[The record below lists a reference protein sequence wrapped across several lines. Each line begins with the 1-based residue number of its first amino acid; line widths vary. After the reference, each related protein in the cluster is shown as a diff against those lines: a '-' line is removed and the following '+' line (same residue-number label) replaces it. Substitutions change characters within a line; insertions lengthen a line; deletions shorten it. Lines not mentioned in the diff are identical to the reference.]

1 MPFDICIYGGTAAGV
16 SAAVAAAKLGRSV
29 LLVEPGR
36 HLGGMS
42 SGGLGFT
49 DSGNKAAV
57 GGLSREFYRRVGK
70 HYGKDEQWT
79 FEPHVAEKIYRDWI
93 AEAGVK
99 VLFEHRL
106 ADVDKQGARIQRLL
120 LEHVSAD
127 SINAPGETL
136 IEHVPVEAT
145 TFIDATYEGDLMA
158 GAKVAFTVGR
168 EAADLYGESLNG
180 IRAVTPKH
188 QFLTPVDPYVK
199 PGDAGSGLL
208 PLIQNGDGGTPGA
221 GDQRVQ
227 AYNFRLCLTRRPE
240 NRIPIG
246 PPDGYDPRT
255 YEILG
260 RHLEG
265 LTDSGKRVSI
275 NHVLKIDL
283 MPEGKT
289 DINNNGAVS
298 TDFIGESWAYPNAGY
313 DQRRKIWH
321 SHLRYTQGLLHFLMT
336 DQRVPA
342 DLRKEIGA
350 WGLCKDEFIDTGGW
364 PHQLYIREAR
374 RMVGS
379 YVITQA
385 VCEHKQRVDDS
396 VGLASYN
403 MDSHNCQ
410 RVVQHGVVHNEGDV
424 QVAPSGPYPISYRA
438 ITPKASDCENLLV
451 PVCLSATHI
460 AYGSVRMEPVF
471 MLLGDSAAHAVS
483 LAVEKETSVQDVDM
497 KTLQQRLLEAGQVLA
512 WHGKAK

>member
-1 MPFDICIYGGTAAGV
+1 MATAACT
-16 SAAVAAAKLGRSV
+16 AWA
-29 LLVEPGR
+29 
-36 HLGGMS
+36 
-42 SGGLGFT
+42 
-49 DSGNKAAV
+49 
-57 GGLSREFYRRVGK
+57 
-70 HYGKDEQWT
+70 
-79 FEPHVAEKIYRDWI
+79 
-93 AEAGVK
+93 
-99 VLFEHRL
+99 
-106 ADVDKQGARIQRLL
+106 
-120 LEHVSAD
+120 
-127 SINAPGETL
+127 
-136 IEHVPVEAT
+136 
-145 TFIDATYEGDLMA
+145 
-158 GAKVAFTVGR
+158 
-168 EAADLYGESLNG
+168 
-180 IRAVTPKH
+180 
-188 QFLTPVDPYVK
+188 
-199 PGDAGSGLL
+199 
-208 PLIQNGDGGTPGA
+208 A
-221 GDQRVQ
+221 GDQRVP

-438 ITPKASDCENLLV
+438 ITPKASDCENPLV
-451 PVCLSATHI
+451 PVCLFRNPH
-460 AYGSVRMEPVF
+460 R
-471 MLLGDSAAHAVS
+471 LRLG
-483 LAVEKETSVQDVDM
+483 
-497 KTLQQRLLEAGQVLA
+497 
-512 WHGKAK
+512 

>member
-1 MPFDICIYGGTAAGV
+1 MPLDICIYGGTAAGV

-49 DSGNKAAV
+49 DSGNKAAI
-57 GGLSREFYRRVGK
+57 GGLSREFYRRVGR

-79 FEPHVAEKIYRDWI
+79 FEPHVAEQIYREWV

-106 ADVDKQGARIQRLL
+106 AEVDKEGARIQRLL
-120 LEHVSAD
+120 LEHVPAD
-127 SINAPGETL
+127 PANAPGETL
-136 IEHVPVEAT
+136 VEHVPVEAMA
-145 TFIDATYEGDLMA
+145 FIDATYEGDLMA

-168 EAADLYGESLNG
+168 ESVDKYGESLNG
-180 IRAVTPKH
+180 IRAATPKH
-188 QFLTPVDPYVK
+188 QFLVPIDPYVK
-199 PGDAGSGLL
+199 PGDASSGVL
-208 PLIQNGDGGTPGA
+208 PLIQNGNGGQPGA
-221 GDQRVQ
+221 GDARVQ

-246 PPDGYDPRT
+246 PPDGYTPGV

-260 RHLEG
+260 RHVEG
-265 LTDSGKRVSI
+265 LTSSGKRISI
-275 NHVLKIDL
+275 NNVLKIDL

-321 SHLRYTQGLLHFLMT
+321 AHLRYTQGLLHFLTT
-336 DQRVPA
+336 DRRVPA
-342 DLRKEIGA
+342 ELRTEIGA

-374 RMVGS
+374 RIIGP

-385 VCEHKQRVDDS
+385 VCEHKEQVDDS
-396 VGLASYN
+396 IGLASYN

-410 RVVQHGVVHNEGDV
+410 RVAQHGVVRNEGDV

-438 ITPKASDCENLLV
+438 ITPKSGECQNLLV

-471 MLLGDSAAHAVS
+471 MLLGESAAHAVS
-483 LAVEKETSVQDVDM
+483 LALEKNTSVQDIDV
-497 KTLQQRLLEAGQVLA
+497 KVLQARLLDAGQVLA
-512 WHGKAK
+512 WRGKQK